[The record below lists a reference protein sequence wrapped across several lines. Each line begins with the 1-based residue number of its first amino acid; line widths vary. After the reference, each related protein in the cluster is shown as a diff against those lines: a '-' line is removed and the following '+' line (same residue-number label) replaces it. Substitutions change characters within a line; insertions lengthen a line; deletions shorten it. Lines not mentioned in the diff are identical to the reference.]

1 MQMLTRLR
9 GLKWHFQDQSE
20 EQRVTSQVSHS
31 AAMIKERR
39 NVTIGWSF
47 FLPLR
52 SCLQTKLQVFC
63 KLLAEIVGFYRFVTP
78 VCYCDGLTW
87 TVIAKDPVLHAGLLK
102 GWPCTKAAS
111 ASCNSILK
119 RHNRF
124 SVMTWAALSP
134 CSLELAFLMLNYFVF
149 HFSDLKHSGHGCL
162 ESDEHKLPK
171 CTVLFPAPSSVT
183 SWFRCPGRKIL
194 CSRLHQPSWVQLLSP
209 VLRLHPARCFLLF
222 RLDWRTELG
231 RCFTSLWL
239 MCVTQ
244 LSECDTK
251 VPASLCLAQTL
262 LCLI

>member
-1 MQMLTRLR
+1 
-9 GLKWHFQDQSE
+9 
-20 EQRVTSQVSHS
+20 
-31 AAMIKERR
+31 MI
-39 NVTIGWSF
+39 F

-52 SCLQTKLQVFC
+52 SCLQAKLQVFC
-63 KLLAEIVGFYRFVTP
+63 KLLAEIVGFYRFVTH
-78 VCYCDGLTW
+78 VCYCDELAW

-102 GWPCTKAAS
+102 GWPRTKAAS
-111 ASCNSILK
+111 ASRNSILK
-119 RHNRF
+119 RHNHF
-124 SVMTWAALSP
+124 SVMTWAALFP

-183 SWFRCPGRKIL
+183 SWFRCPGQKIL

-244 LSECDTK
+244 LSECDIR